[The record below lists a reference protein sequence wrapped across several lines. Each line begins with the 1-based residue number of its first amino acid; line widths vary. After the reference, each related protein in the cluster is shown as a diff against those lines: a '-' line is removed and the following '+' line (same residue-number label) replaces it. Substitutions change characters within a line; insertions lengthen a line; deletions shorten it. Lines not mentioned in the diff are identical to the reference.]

1 MTEHQKILMEVA
13 SVATCGMDLH
23 KLGVY
28 LKRDQNDIWRLANG
42 CQDVQHAAYQILC
55 SFYNSVPNKERWGL
69 LIDALIQ
76 VDQRVKVKEPGLDE
90 LDQNAQ
96 SHPH

>member
-1 MTEHQKILMEVA
+1 MKVA

-28 LKRDQNDIWRLANG
+28 LKRDDNDICRLVNG
-42 CQDVQHAAYQILC
+42 CQDVQHAAYQILR

-69 LIDALIQ
+69 LIDALINL
-76 VDQRVKVKEPGLDE
+76 DQRVKVKELGLDK
-90 LDQNAQ
+90 LNQNAQ
-96 SHPH
+96 KSPALV

>member
-1 MTEHQKILMEVA
+1 MEVA

-28 LKRDQNDIWRLANG
+28 LERRDNDIWQLANG
-42 CQDVQHAAYQILC
+42 RLDVQEAAYQILC
-55 SFYNSVPNKERWGL
+55 SFYDSVPNHKRWGL
-69 LIDALIQ
+69 LIEALKEL
-76 VDQRVKVKEPGLDE
+76 DQRVKVKELGLDK
-90 LDQNAQ
+90 LHQNAQ